1 MRGWENVTL
10 ADVERRAAKSPPDK
24 AKPQKYRAEPCIVT
38 PDGTLFTTHD
48 IATAEVAAGLT
59 SLRCPLKF
67 RAERCGINGR
77 WFASMKEGKRYLE
90 LKMLE
95 RSGDIADLRCQVEY
109 DLTVRSIVD
118 GRAHTVGRWTAD
130 FTYHRAGELVV
141 EDTKSKAT
149 RTQTYRL
156 RKKMFQAIYGLT
168 ILET

>member
-10 ADVERRAAKSPPDK
+10 ADVERRAAKPPPDK

-38 PDGTLFTTHD
+38 ADGTLFTAND
-48 IATAEVAAGLT
+48 IAAVELAHTIPPVGTLEARAR
-59 SLRCPLKF
+59 RCD
-67 RAERCGINGR
+67 IHGR

-109 DLTVRSIVD
+109 DLTVISIID
-118 GRAHTVGRWTAD
+118 HRPHCVGHWTAD
-130 FTYHRAGELVV
+130 FTYHRAGQIVV

-156 RKKMFQAIYGLT
+156 RKKMFQAIYGLQ